1 MNPWQS
7 WKPLRFHDRHRI
19 TYQAIPK
26 LFTGCLEVVGNRVAG
41 HSPVM
46 AETIVITGG
55 EGGLARAVAN
65 VFRATGRDV
74 RSPGRGELNVTDSDV
89 VTSYFSGLEVDLL
102 ICAAGI
108 TRDAPLA
115 KLEQSAWDETLAVN
129 LHAAARC
136 ARGVLKGMWRRKS
149 GHIVFVSSFSA
160 LHPPAG
166 QAAYAAAKAGLIGL
180 AKSLAREAGPA
191 NVRVNVILPGFLETP
206 MTAKVSP
213 ARREEVRAAH
223 VLGRFNTPEAV
234 ARFLRTLH
242 EDLPHTSGQVFQL
255 DSRVA

>member
-1 MNPWQS
+1 
-7 WKPLRFHDRHRI
+7 
-19 TYQAIPK
+19 
-26 LFTGCLEVVGNRVAG
+26 LFTGCLEVVGNRVGRHSRAMAG
-41 HSPVM
+41 
-46 AETIVITGG
+46 TIVITGG
-55 EGGLARAVAN
+55 EGGLARAVAE
-65 VFRATGRDV
+65 VFQGLGRDV
-74 RSPGRGELNVTDSDV
+74 RSPGRQELDVTDPGAV
-89 VTSYFSGLEVDLL
+89 AAYFAGLETDLL
-102 ICAAGI
+102 VCTAGI

-115 KLEQSAWDETLAVN
+115 KLTESAWDETLAVN

-149 GHIVFVSSFSA
+149 GHIVFTSSFSA

-166 QAAYAAAKAGLIGL
+166 QAAYAAAKAGLLGL
-180 AKSLAREAGPA
+180 ARSLAREAGPA

-206 MTAKVSP
+206 MTAPVSS
-213 ARREEVRAAH
+213 ARRDEVRAAH